1 MLDDQDV
8 RFLDETWMRGHIA
21 GVSQG
26 FAGVVVLYGKTL
38 WENVAVGVCGRPG
51 YGTPGPNA
59 AVSDQDVEEAC
70 RMAMVHEFVK
80 DLPEGYQTVLGSS
93 SAGQGVALSGGQRQ
107 RLALARARV
116 RDPTV
121 LILGTLNLPILKI
134 IYTHNYLCRRGNI
147 SAGRNFS
154 YSCLRSYQTLA
165 QK

>member
-8 RFLDETWMRGHIA
+8 RFLDDAWVRGHVA

-26 FAGVVVLYGKTL
+26 FGGVVVLDGKTL
-38 WENVAVGVCGRPG
+38 WENVAVGVCGRLTG
-51 YGTPGPNA
+51 ALVKIGE
-59 AVSDQDVEEAC
+59 VEEAC

-93 SAGQGVALSGGQRQ
+93 SAAQGVALSGGQKQ

-121 LILGTLNLPILKI
+121 LILGAFIFWCMYFLVLLIVW
-134 IYTHNYLCRRGNI
+134 CR
-147 SAGRNFS
+147 
-154 YSCLRSYQTLA
+154 
-165 QK
+165 